1 MAASSAMALKSHRKL
16 LELAIE
22 KEDELGFRK
31 NVDCVRAL
39 MRNKEHLHGNYERAT
54 VPLGTNLK
62 AGLGTSAFA
71 RNSSLPLVA
80 AERRGSQAKGASTTE
95 AQFR

>member
-1 MAASSAMALKSHRKL
+1 MAASSAMALRSHRKL

-22 KEDELGFRK
+22 EGDDLNFRK
-31 NVDCVRAL
+31 NVGCVTL
-39 MRNKEHLHGNYERAT
+39 IKNKEHLHGQWRRAT

-62 AGLGTSAFA
+62 AGLGAAVFA

-80 AERRGSQAKGASTTE
+80 AERRGSQAQGANTTE